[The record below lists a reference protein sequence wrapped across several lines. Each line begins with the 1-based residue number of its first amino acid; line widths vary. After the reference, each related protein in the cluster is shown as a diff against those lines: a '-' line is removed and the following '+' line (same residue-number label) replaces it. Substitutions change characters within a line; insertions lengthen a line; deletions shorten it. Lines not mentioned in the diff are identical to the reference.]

1 MPKDNSKIS
10 KVRAGKI
17 EKKKT
22 QPTSKTAAVSKSEI
36 DDIFASKKAQPTPK
50 AAVASKSEI
59 DDIFS
64 AKKQP
69 LAKPECNDVPKA
81 TVKPAKSVTVVDAT
95 TSITSSSNQQQKRP
109 PKSDDFADSRGKSSK
124 YTEDGLRV
132 FYMEDLRIGEGE
144 GATELC
150 PFDCTCCF

>member
-17 EKKKT
+17 EKKT
-22 QPTSKTAAVSKSEI
+22 QPTSKTAAVAVAAVSKSEI
-36 DDIFASKKAQPTPK
+36 DDIFASKKAQPTSK
-50 AAVASKSEI
+50 SAVASKTEI

-69 LAKPECNDVPKA
+69 LAKPECNNAPKA
-81 TVKPAKSVTVVDAT
+81 TAKPAKSVTVVDAT
-95 TSITSSSNQQQKRP
+95 ASITSSGSQQQKRP

-150 PFDCTCCF
+150 PFD

>member
-17 EKKKT
+17 VKKP
-22 QPTSKTAAVSKSEI
+22 QPTSKTVAAVSKSEI

-69 LAKPECNDVPKA
+69 LAKPECKDVAKPTA
-81 TVKPAKSVTVVDAT
+81 KPAKSVTVVDAT
-95 TSITSSSNQQQKRP
+95 ASITSSGSQQQKRP

-150 PFDCTCCF
+150 PFD